1 MLTFLSLTTIVFG
14 APKANS
20 LEISDWLKQSI
31 IAPGQVRAEIGE
43 YIQKLI
49 PPLTVPD
56 RITWERQVSELR
68 QEILEQVV
76 FRGIPQE
83 WVDWKAE
90 TIWGDTL
97 KIGPGYQIRKLR
109 YHALPGLW
117 IPALLYEPIQNQEK
131 IPAILNVNG
140 HVGPLGKSTDYEQL
154 RCINLAKK
162 GILALHPEWFYFGE
176 LAGEDYR
183 HNRMAYL
190 DLCGMSGLSIFYL
203 AMRGGLDVLYDY
215 PSTDLNRV
223 GMTGLSGG
231 GWQTIILSALDKRIS
246 LSAPNAG
253 YIDLK
258 NRIDYRSDIGD
269 LEQNPTDLV
278 SIADYTYLTGMLA
291 PRPTL
296 LLYNQKDDCCFVAE
310 RAKLAVYHPAIP
322 FYHLFERTA
331 DFVYY
336 ENKNPGTHN
345 YDLDNREQF
354 YRFVKQH
361 YALLGSTDDE
371 IPSETELLTAEQLT
385 VGLPEGN
392 ANFFTLAENCLDS
405 LPKYPVPTTSNTERQ
420 QWQESARNRLHQVLR
435 LAPLAD
441 GGITADQLVRQ
452 ASTNS
457 VTIEEYQLMTAD
469 QLTLPMLVLCLDQP
483 QDQDIII
490 AVADGGRTQ
499 MEDWIQRQISLG
511 SIVITVDLLFMGES
525 IPTGISPWQYAMLIA
540 TVGQRPLGIQV
551 RQLQALVEWVCQKYQ
566 ISQVS
571 LQSQGW
577 NSGIVALATSGLSP
591 GRIKTINATD
601 ALIDLKVLVKH
612 HLDYED
618 YPALFCFGLLEEF
631 NVPELMALSSLV
643 KIRYVQ

>member
-1 MLTFLSLTTIVFG
+1 MLTFSSLTTIVFG

-140 HVGPLGKSTDYEQL
+140 HVGPPGKSTDYEQL

-162 GILALHPEWFYFGE
+162 GILALHLEWFYFGE

-278 SIADYTYLTGMLA
+278 SIADYTYLRDQLKISN
-291 PRPTL
+291 PRP
-296 LLYNQKDDCCFVAE
+296 
-310 RAKLAVYHPAIP
+310 
-322 FYHLFERTA
+322 
-331 DFVYY
+331 
-336 ENKNPGTHN
+336 
-345 YDLDNREQF
+345 DN
-354 YRFVKQH
+354 
-361 YALLGSTDDE
+361 
-371 IPSETELLTAEQLT
+371 
-385 VGLPEGN
+385 
-392 ANFFTLAENCLDS
+392 
-405 LPKYPVPTTSNTERQ
+405 
-420 QWQESARNRLHQVLR
+420 
-435 LAPLAD
+435 
-441 GGITADQLVRQ
+441 
-452 ASTNS
+452 
-457 VTIEEYQLMTAD
+457 
-469 QLTLPMLVLCLDQP
+469 
-483 QDQDIII
+483 
-490 AVADGGRTQ
+490 
-499 MEDWIQRQISLG
+499 
-511 SIVITVDLLFMGES
+511 
-525 IPTGISPWQYAMLIA
+525 
-540 TVGQRPLGIQV
+540 
-551 RQLQALVEWVCQKYQ
+551 
-566 ISQVS
+566 
-571 LQSQGW
+571 
-577 NSGIVALATSGLSP
+577 
-591 GRIKTINATD
+591 
-601 ALIDLKVLVKH
+601 
-612 HLDYED
+612 
-618 YPALFCFGLLEEF
+618 
-631 NVPELMALSSLV
+631 
-643 KIRYVQ
+643 